1 VQDSLFLV
9 ILLSGARI
17 LAARLPEPAGMAQL
31 QLSLLRSSH
40 TVTICL
46 GEVLCT
52 SVLKTPLI
60 AEKELL
66 GAL

>member
-1 VQDSLFLV
+1 MQDSLFLV

-40 TVTICL
+40 IYPTI
-46 GEVLCT
+46 VLIEGR
-52 SVLKTPLI
+52 SRQ
-60 AEKELL
+60 
-66 GAL
+66 ALRGK